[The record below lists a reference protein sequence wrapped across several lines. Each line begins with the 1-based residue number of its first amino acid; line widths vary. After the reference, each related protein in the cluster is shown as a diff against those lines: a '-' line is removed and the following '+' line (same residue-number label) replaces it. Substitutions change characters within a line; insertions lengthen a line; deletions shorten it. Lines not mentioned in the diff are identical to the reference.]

1 MKNFQNFGLVLAANF
16 ETIVYMGLGWFFAGY
31 LNEHYPR
38 DYDWA
43 KVTYVFALLLIVR
56 SWYVVFRVL
65 IRSQKKLSQE
75 DQTSQRSAKDKTD
88 AS

>member
-16 ETIVYMGLGWFFAGY
+16 ETIVYMGLAWFMAGY
-31 LNEHYPR
+31 LNENYPK
-38 DYDWA
+38 DFDWA
-43 KVTYVFALLLIVR
+43 KVTYVLGLILIGR

-75 DQTSQRSAKDKTD
+75 EQASQRRAKDQND
-88 AS
+88 HS